1 MSNLNGKQRFPL
13 ISSEK
18 LEFLRTEE
26 ALVALEQ
33 YNTNNPTMLQAE
45 TLKKNKAESK
55 MILIPLFLKENTTDY
70 WTQTISIIIYMILVE
85 PAVFH
90 WLVA

>member
-1 MSNLNGKQRFPL
+1 MSNLNGKQGFPL

-70 WTQTISIIIYMILVE
+70 WTQTISIILYMILVE

-90 WLVA
+90 WVVA